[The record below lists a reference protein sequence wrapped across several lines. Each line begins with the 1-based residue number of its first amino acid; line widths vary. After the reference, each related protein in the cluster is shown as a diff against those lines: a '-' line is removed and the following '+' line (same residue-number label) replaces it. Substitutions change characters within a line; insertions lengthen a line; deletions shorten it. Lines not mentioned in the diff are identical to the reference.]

1 MSVLRDGPL
10 EITGGGV
17 TIPPSPPPKKKIH
30 AKETC
35 LKKNPANG
43 DTLKKK
49 NIAEEA
55 TSIAFKVTKSMG

>member
-1 MSVLRDGPL
+1 M
-10 EITGGGV
+10 
-17 TIPPSPPPKKKIH
+17 TIPPSSPPKKKIH
-30 AKETC
+30 ARETC

-55 TSIAFKVTKSMG
+55 TSIAFKVIKSMG